1 MFVAIISFALL
12 DALLIQWFGK
22 MTLLLRLVT
31 HLPFIPVVGG
41 IAYEFIKFSA
51 KHSAT
56 WWGRIVV
63 APGLWL
69 QKITTKEPDERQLD
83 VALVALRCALGM
95 EDPAAYSLQLAA
107 EREPLRAQVG

>member
-1 MFVAIISFALL
+1 
-12 DALLIQWFGK
+12 
-22 MTLLLRLVT
+22 MTLPLRLAT

-41 IAYEFIKFSA
+41 VAYEFIKFSA

-56 WWGRIVV
+56 WWGSVIV

-83 VALVALRCALGM
+83 VAIVALKCALGF
-95 EDPAAYSLQLAA
+95 EDPARYPLKPA
-107 EREPLRAQVG
+107 EEPLAVAS